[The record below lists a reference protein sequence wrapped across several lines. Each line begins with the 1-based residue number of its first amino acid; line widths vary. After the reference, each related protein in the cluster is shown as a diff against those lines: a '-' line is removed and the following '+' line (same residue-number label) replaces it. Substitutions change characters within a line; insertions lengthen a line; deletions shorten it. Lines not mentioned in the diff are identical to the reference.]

1 MPALPNTGRAAKRW
15 AMRRVADPGRPATI
29 QLPGARLTA
38 AAATLPGNTI
48 GALRV
53 AAGEREVAPWL
64 AAGRIA
70 LKSAHR
76 QHRATATSG
85 RCGMAITGIASNLT
99 DGCPFRQ
106 LS

>member
-1 MPALPNTGRAAKRW
+1 MPALLNTGRAAKRW

-53 AAGEREVAPWL
+53 AAGERDVAPKL
-64 AAGRIA
+64 VAGRIA
-70 LKSAHR
+70 ASSAVR
-76 QHRATATSG
+76 QHRRAARGLRRGPAVMGTT
-85 RCGMAITGIASNLT
+85 
-99 DGCPFRQ
+99 FRD
-106 LS
+106 